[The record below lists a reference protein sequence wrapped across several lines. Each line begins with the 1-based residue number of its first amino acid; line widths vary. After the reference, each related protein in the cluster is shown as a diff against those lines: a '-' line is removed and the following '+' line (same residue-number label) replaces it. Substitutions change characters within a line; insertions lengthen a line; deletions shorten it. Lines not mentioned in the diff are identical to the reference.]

1 MSGGATV
8 LFAHERMGVAKAVA
22 HVLELHGIELDAASS
37 YDDAQRQLRARRYDA
52 AILDVA
58 LPGGPSYELIAEAKE
73 LASDASEG
81 GTGGAPWVILVA
93 SVYRKTSYKRRPVRL
108 YGADDYVE
116 VHHLGDMLPDKLRR
130 LLDLPRIASDLEL
143 GKAEGRVAEA
153 LRVEGD
159 SRLKDGEDVQALAN
173 LIVSDM
179 VLYNGDRIAAAPDL
193 ASARAALSEDLSV
206 ARDLLGQV
214 RRAAGHALKDDNPI
228 DDAFDT
234 LMHALGRHAEASS

>member
-1 MSGGATV
+1 MNAGATV

-22 HVLELHGIELDAASS
+22 HVLELHGIDLDAASS

-73 LASDASEG
+73 LAQGSEAAA
-81 GTGGAPWVILVA
+81 GAPWVILVA

-159 SRLKDGEDVQALAN
+159 SRLKDGDDVQALAN

-193 ASARAALSEDLSV
+193 AAARAALSEDLSV

-214 RRAAGHALKDDNPI
+214 RRAAGHALKDEDPI